1 MPVHAVI
8 LLPLTVQGE
17 RYWLPQACYW
27 RQAGQYRGG
36 LLPSSGCS
44 SSTHFLLQAALRQV
58 CSPTF
63 LRSRVGQFMQLRPCG
78 PGPGPCRLHRGKFW
92 RKFASEVAIPHK
104 LARWR
109 LQFILALQAHD
120 AIQRHGDHL
129 GRKLSECFAVRAP
142 ATSHLSPL
150 YLQTL

>member
-1 MPVHAVI
+1 M
-8 LLPLTVQGE
+8 LLAASRAISRWPFANLRMLLLDPLS
-17 RYWLPQACYW
+17 LASSF
-27 RQAGQYRGG
+27 AAG
-36 LLPSSGCS
+36 LLPDFSAFPGW
-44 SSTHFLLQAALRQV
+44 TVHATAALALALADYIGV
-58 CSPTF
+58 NFGAS
-63 LRSRVGQFMQLRPCG
+63 
-78 PGPGPCRLHRGKFW
+78 
-92 RKFASEVAIPHK
+92 FASEVAIPHQ

-150 YLQTL
+150 CLQAL